1 MIGAFIIAFREVIE
15 AGLIISIV
23 LAATRGIPGR
33 MRWVLLGVAGGLA
46 GAGLVALFAE
56 TISDAFEGSG
66 QDILNAAVLIIAVL
80 LLIWHN
86 TWMSKHGKEL
96 AGELRATG
104 EAVRSGEREAAA
116 LSVVVGA
123 AILREGAEL
132 VLFLYGLVASG
143 TSGADIQFGAFAGIG
158 AGILLSAVTY
168 FGLAAIPSRYVFSIT
183 SALIIFL
190 AAGLASQAA
199 QFLFNAGVVDVLGQT
214 LWNSSGVIAENS
226 WPGRVLHALV
236 GYTDRPTALQGL
248 VYVAT
253 IAVMVGLMQWSA
265 ADRRRTVRT
274 A

>member
-33 MRWVLLGVAGGLA
+33 MRWVLLGVAGGLV

-56 TISDAFEGSG
+56 KISDAFEGSG
-66 QDILNAAVLIIAVL
+66 QDILNAAVLIVAVL

-96 AGELRATG
+96 AGELRAAG

-116 LSVVVGA
+116 LSIVVGA

-183 SALIIFL
+183 SVLIIFL

-199 QFLFNAGVVDVLGQT
+199 QFLANAGVVDVLGQT

-248 VYVAT
+248 VYLGT
-253 IAVMVGLMQWSA
+253 IAVMVGLMQWSS
-265 ADRRRTVRT
+265 ADKRRTVRT